1 MCSNVYSSAL
11 LCDCDSVC
19 VCVDCRL
26 STANIFLSF
35 SLFILHHLSNST
47 TLFTVHHRRVHS
59 FSSSISP
66 SFFGVLASQARI
78 SLSLSLGIYQSLQ
91 TSKISNNCVFPTMS
105 SEPVA
110 KDNKDF
116 DIIDNVVLVNV
127 KRTGVS
133 GLPSTTSVIS
143 GIMEGLGAKVL
154 LSSQDSSKGTVCFV
168 VYEKEVDA
176 VAAALESRFQKESV
190 DGCHSKV
197 EVIPNCSIL
206 SAVDQEGADSP
217 GVGVSFINAQ
227 AKENVNVL
235 AIAQGGSETTV
246 TVVLKKEDCTR
257 ALQAFNSRFYLSK
270 TTIAMGI
277 VGPGLIGATLLDQ
290 IRDQAAILKKD
301 FDIDLRVMGIIGS
314 TRMILSDL
322 GIDLSRWRELQK
334 EKGEVADMEK
344 FTQHVHGNQFIGN
357 TILVDCTADSN
368 VASLYYE
375 WLRRGIHVITP
386 NKKANSGPLDQLRAL
401 QRQSY
406 THYFYEATV
415 GAGLPIISTLR
426 GLQETG
432 DKILRIEGIFS
443 GTLSYIF
450 NSFIGERAFSEVVR
464 EAKQAGYTEP
474 DPRDDLSGTDV
485 ARKVI
490 ILARESGL
498 KLELSDVPV
507 QSLVPEPLQVSSSA
521 EQFMQQ
527 LPQFDQDVAK
537 KRHDAEAAGE
547 VLRYVG
553 VVDVVNQKGSVE
565 LRRYK
570 KDHPFA
576 RLSGSDNIISFT
588 TTRYKDHPLIIIGPG
603 AGAQVTAGGVFGDV
617 VRVASYLGAPS

>member
-1 MCSNVYSSAL
+1 
-11 LCDCDSVC
+11 
-19 VCVDCRL
+19 
-26 STANIFLSF
+26 
-35 SLFILHHLSNST
+35 
-47 TLFTVHHRRVHS
+47 
-59 FSSSISP
+59 
-66 SFFGVLASQARI
+66 
-78 SLSLSLGIYQSLQ
+78 
-91 TSKISNNCVFPTMS
+91 
-105 SEPVA
+105 
-110 KDNKDF
+110 
-116 DIIDNVVLVNV
+116 
-127 KRTGVS
+127 
-133 GLPSTTSVIS
+133 
-143 GIMEGLGAKVL
+143 
-154 LSSQDSSKGTVCFV
+154 
-168 VYEKEVDA
+168 
-176 VAAALESRFQKESV
+176 
-190 DGCHSKV
+190 V
-197 EVIPNCSIL
+197 EVITNCSIL
-206 SAVDQEGADSP
+206 AAVDQKGANSP
-217 GVGVSFINAQ
+217 GVGVSFITAL
-227 AKENVNVL
+227 AKDNIKVLAISQVGSKTNVNVV
-235 AIAQGGSETTV
+235 I
-246 TVVLKKEDCTR
+246 KKEDSTR
-257 ALQAFNSRFYLSK
+257 ALQAFNSRLYLSK

-290 IRDQAAILKKD
+290 IWDQAAILKKD
-301 FDIDLRVMGIIGS
+301 FDIDLQVMGITGS
-314 TRMILSDL
+314 TRMILSDV
-322 GIDLSRWRELQK
+322 GIDLSRWRELQE
-334 EKGEVADMEK
+334 EKGEMADMKK
-344 FTQHVHGNQFIGN
+344 FTQHVHGNQFTGN

-375 WLRRGIHVITP
+375 WLDRGIHVVTP
-386 NKKANSGPLDQLRAL
+386 NKKANSGPLDQYLKLRAL
-401 QRQSY
+401 QRKSY

-450 NSFIGERAFSEVVR
+450 NSFIGERAFSEVVG

-527 LPQFDQDVAK
+527 LPQFDQDMAK
-537 KRHDAEAAGE
+537 KRHDAETAGE

-553 VVDVVNQKGSVE
+553 VVDVVNQKGTVE

-570 KDHPFA
+570 KEHPFA

-588 TTRYKDHPLIIIGPG
+588 TRRYNDHPLIIIGPG
-603 AGAQVTAGGVFGDV
+603 AGAQVTAGGVFSDV
-617 VRVASYLGAPS
+617 LRVASYLGAPS